1 MTSPYPIPVSATQV
15 GTYFVGQYYQ
25 VLQQEPHLV
34 HQFYSDSSTMVRVDG
49 NNRETAAAMLQIH
62 ALVMSLNFTGIE
74 IKTAYSLESWNGGVL
89 VMVSGSVQVKDFNF
103 RRKFMQTFFLAPQ
116 EKGYFVLNDI
126 FHYIDEEQIHQHP
139 TVLLAQHNLD
149 LKLNAFVTNPEPVPR
164 YMLGGDIHGRE
175 FLAPD
180 DAKENGLVDKY
191 SFLEQQLQQA
201 PASESIVENNSV
213 HESNG
218 LLLHTV
224 NSVQE
229 HVLPTIEEPVG
240 ESQKQTYASILR
252 VAKGQPAPLVVPQ
265 VPVNKNTPPVS
276 DLDHDHHH
284 NNSNAIEVS
293 GVDMVDEISPVE
305 YEGELKSVYVRNL
318 PNTVSESEIMEEFK
332 KFGEISPDGVVIRS
346 RKDVGICYAFV
357 EYEDMTSV
365 HNAVKAGIAQVAG
378 QQVYIEERRPNSY
391 IPSRG
396 GNPKHELIM
405 SVAIETVDAIC
416 FLFLIE
422 VVKIFRTGRGRG
434 RGSYPTDASRG
445 RFGARSYGRG
455 GAYDGNDRDH
465 SRSRG
470 NGYYR
475 PTPRQD

>member
-1 MTSPYPIPVSATQV
+1 MFLKV

-126 FHYIDEEQIHQHP
+126 FHYIAEEQIHQHP
-139 TVLLAQHNLD
+139 AVLLTQHNFD
-149 LKLNAFVTNPEPVPR
+149 LKPNAFVTNPEPVPS

-191 SFLEQQLQQA
+191 SFPEQQLQQA
-201 PASESIVENNSV
+201 PESESIVENNSV

-224 NSVQE
+224 NTVQE
-229 HVLPTIEEPVG
+229 HVPPPIEEPVG
-240 ESQKQTYASILR
+240 EPQKQTYASILR

-265 VPVNKNTPPVS
+265 VPVNKNTPP
-276 DLDHDHHH
+276 DDYHH
-284 NNSNAIEVS
+284 NNSSNAVEVS
-293 GVDMVDEISPVE
+293 GTDMVDEISPVE

-332 KFGEISPDGVVIRS
+332 KFGDISPDGVVIRS
-346 RKDVGICYAFV
+346 RKDVGVCYAFV
-357 EYEDMTSV
+357 EFEDMTSV
-365 HNAVKAGIAQVAG
+365 HNAVKAGIAQVSG

-396 GNPKHELIM
+396 G
-405 SVAIETVDAIC
+405 
-416 FLFLIE
+416 
-422 VVKIFRTGRGRG
+422 RRGRG

-455 GAYDGNDRDH
+455 GAFDGNDRDH
-465 SRSRG
+465 GRLRG

-475 PTPRQD
+475 PTPRQDRVLPGYQASRNGETS